1 MAKGGL
7 SPKQQQ
13 ERIVLMFAGLA
24 LTAVGIAA
32 IMAWTCAVAAG
43 WVHTG
48 HVPRLSMADAVKAAV
63 SDDLWSSDPAAAY
76 PSAVRRLL
84 PGGWGFWTTAGLVLA
99 LVGAIV
105 VAIGREI
112 WRRMAQTV
120 TDRRWYHIFRGR
132 RPQTFGRYRT
142 VKDSLVVDAPQ
153 PERLIVGTFASPP
166 ALVAVRDHAQVCAI
180 AAPHSGTTS
189 GLIVPAVL
197 DHAGPVVTTAA
208 KSDVVH
214 ATQHR
219 RAGMGETFVWDPFG
233 EQTDSWDPLQGCEQW
248 SHALVAAR
256 WMGHALALGET
267 ESAEYY
273 DEAAQELAAP
283 LLHAAALSATKSIV
297 DVYAWVRD
305 RDVKTPAGILAD
317 MGAEDARA
325 RLEAVYQ
332 TNERRKD
339 AIIGAVQVHL
349 KAYGHPAV
357 QRTAKRE
364 QGITPEGLFDGR
376 ANTVYLVAARE
387 HQRLLAP
394 LAVTMLSSLV
404 YYATKYESQSGQRM
418 SPPAPFA
425 LDETAQIAPLQE
437 LPQILSVSHEIG
449 IRFVT
454 VWHSLAQIRQ
464 RYGADAAAEIL
475 ALSQAKIFLG
485 SITDEGTRH
494 ELLRL
499 LGKRG
504 DEYEGPTAQALQ
516 RLHAGQGLLI
526 HSEQPPLFFT
536 QRRGMMAE
544 REPAAVEAHVVEAQ

>member
-1 MAKGGL
+1 VGRK

-13 ERIVLMFAGLA
+13 EQAVLLLAGLA
-24 LTAVGIAA
+24 VAAMAIAA
-32 IMAWTCAVAAG
+32 VMGWVCAVVAG
-43 WVHTG
+43 WVHSG
-48 HVPRLSMADAVKAAV
+48 QFPRIAVSDAVKATL
-63 SDDLWSSDPAAAY
+63 SEEFWSADPASAY
-76 PSAVRRLL
+76 PRDVARSL
-84 PGGWGFWTTAGLVLA
+84 PGVWGFWSTAAIIVTFVAA
-99 LVGAIV
+99 LV
-105 VAIGREI
+105 VAAAREI
-112 WRRMAQTV
+112 AERMAQTV
-120 TDRRWYHIFRGR
+120 TDRRFYHVFRGR
-132 RPQTFGRYRT
+132 RPQAFGRYRT
-142 VKDSLVVDAPQ
+142 VKDALVVDAPQ
-153 PERLIVGTFASPP
+153 PERLIVGTIANPP
-166 ALVAVRDHAQVCAI
+166 ALVAVRPHAQVCAI

-189 GLIVPAVL
+189 GMIVPAVL
-197 DHAGPVVTTAA
+197 EHAGPVVSTAA

-214 ATQHR
+214 ATLQR
-219 RAGMGETFVWDPFG
+219 RAGMGEIFVWDPFG
-233 EQTDSWDPLQGCEQW
+233 EQTDSWDPLQGCERW
-248 SHALVAAR
+248 SHALIAAR

-283 LLHAAALSATKSIV
+283 LLHAAALTATKTIV
-297 DVYAWVRD
+297 DVYGWVRD
-305 RDVKTPAGILAD
+305 RDVQTPAGILAEA
-317 MGAEDARA
+317 GAEDACA
-325 RLEAVYQ
+325 RLRAVYGL
-332 TNERRKD
+332 NERRKD
-339 AIIGAVQVHL
+339 SIIGAVQVHL

-357 QRTAKRE
+357 ARTAKRG

-376 ANTVYLVAARE
+376 ANTVYVVAARE

-404 YYATKYESQSGQRM
+404 YYATKYESQAGRRM
-418 SPPAPFA
+418 SPPALFA

-485 SITDEGTRH
+485 SITDEATRH

-536 QRRGMMAE
+536 QRRGMVAE
-544 REPAAVEAHVVEAQ
+544 REPVVAEPHAVEAP

>member
-1 MAKGGL
+1 VARGGL

-13 ERIVLMFAGLA
+13 EQIVLMFVGLA

-99 LVGAIV
+99 LVSAIV

-120 TDRRWYHIFRGR
+120 TDRRWYHLFRGR

-153 PERLIVGTFASPP
+153 PDRLIVGTFASPP

-208 KSDVVH
+208 KSDVVY
-214 ATQHR
+214 ATLQR
-219 RAGMGETFVWDPFG
+219 RASMGETFVWDPFG
-233 EQTDSWDPLQGCEQW
+233 EHTDSWDPLHGCEDW
-248 SHALVAAR
+248 GHALVVSR
-256 WMGHALALGET
+256 WLGHALAFGENET
-267 ESAEYY
+267 TEYY
-273 DEAAQELAAP
+273 DEAGQELAAP
-283 LLHAAALSATKSIV
+283 LLHAAALTASRTIV
-297 DVYAWVRD
+297 DVYGWLRD
-305 RDVKTPAGILAD
+305 RDVQTPAAILAEA
-317 MGAEDARA
+317 GADDARA
-325 RLEAVYQ
+325 RLEAVYGLHPK
-332 TNERRKD
+332 RKD
-339 AIIGAVQVHL
+339 AVVAAIQMQL

-357 QRTAKRE
+357 ARTAKRGR
-364 QGITPEGLFDGR
+364 GITPEMFFDGR
-376 ANTVYLVAARE
+376 ANTVYIVAGRE

-394 LAVTMLSSLV
+394 LAVTMLSSLI
-404 YYATKYESQSGQRM
+404 YYATEMEGLGHRI
-418 SPPAPFA
+418 SPPALFA
-425 LDETAQIAPLQE
+425 LDDTAQIVPLQE
-437 LPQILSVSHEIG
+437 LPQILTIAHEIG
-449 IRFVT
+449 VRLVT

-464 RYGADAAAEIL
+464 RFGPDAAAEIM

-485 SITDEGTRH
+485 SITDDGTRD

-499 LGKRG
+499 LGNPR
-504 DEYEGPTAQALQ
+504 DAATAQALQ

-526 HSEQPPLFFT
+526 HSSQPPLFFT
-536 QRRGMMAE
+536 QRRGTVE
-544 REPAAVEAHVVEAQ
+544 NTPLAAGVR

>member
-1 MAKGGL
+1 VGRK

-13 ERIVLMFAGLA
+13 EQAVLLLAGLA
-24 LTAVGIAA
+24 IAAMAITAVMG
-32 IMAWTCAVAAG
+32 WVCAVVAG
-43 WVHTG
+43 WVHSG
-48 HVPRLSMADAVKAAV
+48 QFPRIGVGEAVRAALSEEF
-63 SDDLWSSDPAAAY
+63 WSADPASAY
-76 PSAVRRLL
+76 PRDVARLL
-84 PGGWGFWTTAGLVLA
+84 PGVWGFWSTAAIIVTFVAA
-99 LVGAIV
+99 LV
-105 VAIGREI
+105 VAAAREI
-112 WRRMAQTV
+112 AERMAQTV
-120 TDRRWYHIFRGR
+120 TDRRFYHVFRGR
-132 RPQTFGRYRT
+132 RPQAFGRYRT
-142 VKDSLVVDAPQ
+142 VKDALVVDAPQ
-153 PERLIVGTFASPP
+153 PDRLIIGTIANPP
-166 ALVAVRDHAQVCAI
+166 ALVAVRPHAQVCAI

-197 DHAGPVVTTAA
+197 EHAGPVVSTAA

-214 ATQHR
+214 ATLQR

-233 EQTDSWDPLQGCEQW
+233 EHPDSWDPLQGCEQW
-248 SHALVAAR
+248 SHALIVAR

-283 LLHAAALSATKSIV
+283 LLHAAALTASKTIV
-297 DVYAWVRD
+297 DVYSWVRD

-325 RLEAVYQ
+325 RLEAVYALS
-332 TNERRKD
+332 ERRKD

-357 QRTAKRE
+357 ARTAKRGH
-364 QGITPEGLFDGR
+364 GITPEGFFDGR
-376 ANTVYLVAARE
+376 ANTVYIVAARE

-394 LAVTMLSSLV
+394 LAVMMLSSLV
-404 YYATKYESQSGQRM
+404 YYATMYESQAGRRM
-418 SPPAPFA
+418 SPPALFA

-475 ALSQAKIFLG
+475 ALSQAKVFLG
-485 SITDEGTRH
+485 SITDEATRH

-536 QRRGMMAE
+536 QRRGMVAE
-544 REPAAVEAHVVEAQ
+544 RAPVVVEPQIVEAQ